1 MTIEQTLA
9 ALGAALGPG
18 GLLVGDDIGDRHRGD
33 IHGNLGE
40 TPIAVARPRDTAQVS
55 QVLAA
60 CNAAGIPVVTHGGRS
75 GLVLSCTTRAGELV
89 LSTERMTAIE
99 SIDADACT
107 ATVQAGVVLQTLQE
121 RLEPDGLSFPLD
133 LGGRGSC
140 TIGGNIATNA
150 GGNRVIRYGMTRDLV
165 LGLEA
170 VLADGTV
177 LDGLKPFIKNN
188 TGVDLKQLFIGS
200 EGVLG
205 VVTRA
210 VLRLVPKPEDTAVAF
225 CGLAGFDRVRA
236 MLRHL
241 RRSLGG
247 DLTAFE
253 VLWKGYYTRY
263 LGLHP
268 TGAPMP
274 DAHRFYVLTESSGS
288 GGDGLQE
295 RFERALAD
303 AIDEGIVDDAVI
315 AKSGSEAA
323 ALWHM
328 RDLAI
333 EVARTLGPHSAF
345 DVSLRIAEMEA
356 FAGDLDAVAHGLN
369 PGCETLVFGHAGDGN
384 LHLAVSRPPGSG
396 LAKGALEAAVY
407 DLVRRYGGSVSAE
420 HGIGV
425 SRLEYLGHT
434 RTAAEIEA
442 MRALKRTLDPNCI
455 LNPGRVL
462 SQVAAPAGT

>member
-1 MTIEQTLA
+1 MVERALDSLA
-9 ALGAALGPG
+9 AILGPG

-33 IHGNLGE
+33 IHGNLGD
-40 TPIAVARPRDTAQVS
+40 PPLAVARPRDTAEVS
-55 QVLAA
+55 RVLAV

-75 GLVLSCTTRAGELV
+75 GLVLACSTRSGELV

-107 ATVQAGVVLQTLQE
+107 ATVQAGVVLQALQE
-121 RLEPDGLSFPLD
+121 RLEPEGLSFPLD

-165 LGLEA
+165 LGVEA

-188 TGVDLKQLFIGS
+188 TGIDLKQLFIGS
-200 EGVLG
+200 EGMLG

-210 VLRLVPKPEDTAVAF
+210 VLRLIPRPDDTAVAF

-236 MLRHL
+236 LLRHL
-241 RRSLGG
+241 RRRLGG

-253 VLWKGYYTRY
+253 VIWKDYYTRY
-263 LGLHP
+263 LRLHP
-268 TGAPMP
+268 SGAPMP

-288 GGDGLQE
+288 LGDGLQQ
-295 RFERALAD
+295 RFERALVD
-303 AIDEGIVDDAVI
+303 AIEEGIVDDVVI
-315 AKSGSEAA
+315 AKSGSESA

-333 EVARTLGPHSAF
+333 EVSRTLGPHTGF
-345 DVSLRIAEMEA
+345 DVSLRIADMAA
-356 FAGDLDAVAHGLN
+356 FADDLAAVARALSSE
-369 PGCETLVFGHAGDGN
+369 CETLVFGHAGDGN
-384 LHLAVSRPPGSG
+384 LHLAVSHVPQ
-396 LAKGALEAAVY
+396 AGAGKAQVEQAVY

-420 HGIGV
+420 HGIGM
-425 SRLEYLGHT
+425 SRRAYLGHT
-434 RTAAEIEA
+434 RTEQEIEA
-442 MRALKRTLDPNCI
+442 MRALKRTLDPKCI
-455 LNPGRVL
+455 LNPDRVF
-462 SQVAAPAGT
+462 ARRA

>member
-1 MTIEQTLA
+1 MMTIERTLVT
-9 ALGAALGPG
+9 LGEILGPA

-40 TPIAVARPRDTAQVS
+40 PPIAVARPRDTAQVS

-75 GLVLSCTTRAGELV
+75 GLVLSCTTRPGELV
-89 LSTERMTAIE
+89 LSMERMSAIE

-121 RLEPDGLSFPLD
+121 RLEPEGLSFPLD

-165 LGLEA
+165 LGLEV
-170 VLADGTV
+170 VLSDGTV

-225 CGLAGFDRVRA
+225 CGLAGFDGVRA
-236 MLRHL
+236 LLRHL
-241 RRSLGG
+241 RRRLGG

-253 VLWKGYYTRY
+253 VLWQGYYTRY

-268 TGAPMP
+268 SGAPMP
-274 DAHRFYVLTESSGS
+274 DAHQFYVLTESSGS

-295 RFERALAD
+295 RFERALAE
-303 AIDEGIVDDAVI
+303 AIDEGIVDDVVI
-315 AKSGSEAA
+315 AKSGSETA
-323 ALWHM
+323 ALWRM

-333 EVARTLGPHSAF
+333 EVSRTLGPHVGF
-345 DVSLRIAEMEA
+345 DVSLRIAEMDA
-356 FAGDLDAVAHGLN
+356 FAGELEAVARGLGA
-369 PGCETLVFGHAGDGN
+369 GCQTLVFGHAGDGN
-384 LHLAVSRPPGSG
+384 LHLAVSHSQDTGVD
-396 LAKGALEAAVY
+396 KGAVEEAVY
-407 DLVRRYGGSVSAE
+407 DLVRRYGGSISAE
-420 HGIGV
+420 HGIGI
-425 SRLEYLGHT
+425 SRRAYLGHT
-434 RTAAEIEA
+434 RTSAEIDA
-442 MRALKRTLDPNCI
+442 MRALKRTLDPYGI
-455 LNPGRVL
+455 LNRDRVL
-462 SQVAAPAGT
+462 EWRPDA

>member
-1 MTIEQTLA
+1 MTIARTLVT
-9 ALGAALGPG
+9 LGEILGSG

-40 TPIAVARPRDTAQVS
+40 PPIAVARPRDTAQVS

-75 GLVLSCTTRAGELV
+75 GLVLSCSTRAGELV
-89 LSTERMTAIE
+89 LSTERLTGIE

-121 RLEPDGLSFPLD
+121 RLEPEGLIFPLD

-165 LGLEA
+165 LGLEV
-170 VLADGTV
+170 VLSDGTV

-225 CGLAGFDRVRA
+225 CGLAGFDGVRA
-236 MLRHL
+236 LLRHL
-241 RRSLGG
+241 RRRLGG

-253 VLWKGYYTRY
+253 VLWQGYYTRY

-268 TGAPMP
+268 EGAPMP

-295 RFERALAD
+295 RFERALAE
-303 AIDEGIVDDAVI
+303 AIDGGIVADAVI

-323 ALWHM
+323 ALWTM
-328 RDLAI
+328 RDLAL
-333 EVARTLGPHSAF
+333 EVSRTLGPHVGF
-345 DVSLRIAEMEA
+345 DVSLRIAEMDA
-356 FAGDLDAVAHGLN
+356 FAGELEAVARGLGA
-369 PGCETLVFGHAGDGN
+369 GCETLVFGHAGDGN
-384 LHLAVSRPPGSG
+384 LHLAVSHPQGSG
-396 LAKGALEAAVY
+396 VGKRAVEEAVY

-420 HGIGV
+420 HGIGI
-425 SRLEYLGHT
+425 SRRAYLGHT
-434 RTAAEIEA
+434 RTSAEIDA
-442 MRALKRTLDPNCI
+442 MRALKRTLDPYGI
-455 LNPGRVL
+455 LNRDRVL
-462 SQVAAPAGT
+462 EWRPGD

>member
-1 MTIEQTLA
+1 MTIARTLVT
-9 ALGAALGPG
+9 LGEILGPS

-40 TPIAVARPRDTAQVS
+40 PPIAVARPRDTAQVS

-75 GLVLSCTTRAGELV
+75 GLVLSCATRAGELV
-89 LSTERMTAIE
+89 LSTERMTGIE

-121 RLEPDGLSFPLD
+121 RLEPEGLSFPLD

-165 LGLEA
+165 LGLEV
-170 VLADGTV
+170 VLSDGTV

-210 VLRLVPKPEDTAVAF
+210 VLRLVPKPEDTAVAL
-225 CGLAGFDRVRA
+225 CGLAGFDGVRA
-236 MLRHL
+236 LLRHL
-241 RRSLGG
+241 RRRLGG

-253 VLWKGYYTRY
+253 VLWQGYYTRY

-268 TGAPMP
+268 AGAPMP

-333 EVARTLGPHSAF
+333 EVSRTLGPHVGF
-345 DVSLRIAEMEA
+345 DVSLRIADMDA
-356 FAGDLDAVAHGLN
+356 FAGELEAVACGLGA
-369 PGCETLVFGHAGDGN
+369 GCQTLVFGHAGDGN
-384 LHLAVSRPPGSG
+384 LHLAVSHSQDTGVDK
-396 LAKGALEAAVY
+396 AAVEEAVY
-407 DLVRRYGGSVSAE
+407 DLVRRYGGSISAE
-420 HGIGV
+420 HGIGI
-425 SRLEYLGHT
+425 SRRAYLGHT
-434 RTAAEIEA
+434 RTSAEIDA
-442 MRALKRTLDPNCI
+442 MRALKRTLDPYGI
-455 LNPGRVL
+455 LNRDRVL
-462 SQVAAPAGT
+462 EWRPEA